1 MFKRI
6 AIADYGGSAWRAV
19 QTIQTMRELSSDLRV
34 TLIHHEDEPLGAV
47 DREVDEIVLLPTPQ
61 EPEAPTEAA
70 AGSGRV
76 ARWLERSAGDVNAV
90 WVGWGHP
97 DTHLAIAVACER
109 TGATFVGP
117 TTATLRSIGDRT
129 VLNQVASV
137 AGMELSDISD
147 PVPPQARYLEV
158 QVLADGS
165 GGVWVVAV
173 VDRLLAPDGRP
184 LLASSPAPNLDPAQ
198 LAALERSAHTVAA
211 TLGLRGAAAI
221 DLLLMPTAAPPKLLG
236 VRPHLTPTHVLAE
249 LATGL
254 DVVERQLALAAGLA
268 LDTPPPE
275 RRGHAVATTLCIDE
289 LPDPSPSRTTV
300 DRFAIAAPPGVR
312 VDAAVREG
320 DQVPAQIGTELVT
333 IGAVGRDRPV
343 ALARLTH
350 VVSRTTI
357 MLGSGA
363 TDRLPLLQVLRH
375 PDVYR
380 GALDTG
386 WLDRQVLDRDLAAS
400 ADHIAPALAAAAIEV
415 DVAAAQVD
423 LVRFLSSAAH
433 GRPQL
438 ETRHR
443 RPVELQIRG
452 QRYRALVSRVGPN
465 HYLLEIDGK
474 QVTATF
480 TRNTADEAT
489 LVLSDRRYRILSMR
503 QGADLVIDVDGASV
517 RVTSLDAGVIRA
529 SHPSVVVRISVKPDD
544 DVDPGDPL
552 AVLESMKMETV
563 VAAPFAGRIEE
574 LLVGPNMQLRAG
586 DPILRVQPAA
596 HATGVGPPPAAT
608 ELFSDTQVKAP
619 DPKSRRLRTLDE
631 LRRLVLGYDVPAH
644 EVTESLEPADL
655 AIDEEVL
662 QAELCVLRAFADI
675 TMLARDR
682 RLADEVTDASDRS
695 EREHFRSFLR
705 TLDVDAAELPSSFRE
720 QLRVALA
727 HHDVND
733 LERTPELEAAL
744 YRIHLAHRRASAH
757 VPAILPLLGRWLA
770 APPILPGGLARE
782 VEETLERLIRAT
794 ELAFPTLGN
803 LARRTRHQMFEQPR
817 RRREREVAHDRI
829 RRHLRALARGT
840 DPQERD
846 RLMAALVAER
856 ELLLPLLLDPE
867 VHGVATIPLLEALTR
882 RYYRERDPQHV
893 EVQRVDGTDAVVT
906 ELRHRRRRHRVV
918 AASGDDLLQLLDLAA
933 GATSELD
940 ADADAALDAYLV
952 WPDAP
957 PERGAMVATLLP
969 QLEAAAPSRLRRVT
983 VTTITRRPDGRNV
996 PELQLLTFEPEAT
1009 AWFEQR
1015 YLRGIHPMIADRLDL
1030 WRLEHFDLTRL
1041 PSSEDSYLFDCIA
1054 RDHPSDVRLFA
1065 MGEVRDLTPTVD
1077 AEGRITGLP
1086 ELERILAAC
1095 LDDLR
1100 HALAELPTGQ
1110 RPDWNRIL
1118 LNVWPVVDF
1127 DMDDFDELIRAL
1139 APLTTGLGIEQ
1150 VMVQARVPRPN
1161 GKLSKRCIRV
1171 SYSPGRGVTIQV
1183 TAVPTRPLRP
1193 LDDLASRV
1201 ARARRRGTVH
1211 PAEVIPLLIE
1221 PQARSAKLTRDGS
1234 MVEHDLDDRG
1244 ELVPVERDLGA
1255 NTAGIVVGV
1264 VTTPTDRYPEGLTR
1278 VALLGDPTRGLGA
1291 LAEPECRRII
1301 SALDLA
1307 QQLGAPV
1314 EWFAVSSGA
1323 RIAMDS
1329 GTENMDWI
1337 GRVLRRIV
1345 EFTQGGGEINVV
1357 VTGINVGAQ
1366 PYWNA
1371 EATMLMH
1378 TKGILV
1384 MTPDSTMVLT
1394 GKQALDYSG
1403 GVSAEDNLAIG
1414 GYERIMGPN
1423 GQAQYWAPDVA
1434 GACEVLFRHYDL
1446 TYVLPGEH
1454 APRRLE
1460 TTDPHDRDVRSS
1472 PHTVEGIGFTRI
1484 GDIFSDATNPGR
1496 KKPFDIRTLMR
1507 AVADQ
1512 DREPLERWR
1521 DMAEAQSAVVLD
1533 AQLGGRP
1540 VSLLG
1545 VESRSRER
1553 RGPVPVDGPT
1563 RWTAGTLF
1571 PKASKKLA
1579 RAINAASGRRPLV
1592 VLGNLSGFDGSPE
1605 SLREL
1610 QLEFGAEIARA
1621 VVNFDGPIVFCVVSR
1636 YHGGAFV
1643 VFSRTLN
1650 DSMEIA
1656 ALEGSRAS
1664 VIGGAPAAAV
1674 VFAAEVDARTAQ
1686 DPWVLDLEAR
1696 LETADETDLG
1706 QLRAELDAAREAV
1719 RSEKLGE
1726 VAGEFDAIH
1735 DVERAVTVGSIDRII
1750 SGRELRPYLIDAVEA
1765 GVGGYRSR
1773 TDR

>member
-1 MFKRI
+1 
-6 AIADYGGSAWRAV
+6 V
-19 QTIQTMRELSSDLRV
+19 Q
-34 TLIHHEDEPLGAV
+34 
-47 DREVDEIVLLPTPQ
+47 
-61 EPEAPTEAA
+61 
-70 AGSGRV
+70 
-76 ARWLERSAGDVNAV
+76 
-90 WVGWGHP
+90 
-97 DTHLAIAVACER
+97 
-109 TGATFVGP
+109 
-117 TTATLRSIGDRT
+117 
-129 VLNQVASV
+129 
-137 AGMELSDISD
+137 
-147 PVPPQARYLEV
+147 
-158 QVLADGS
+158 
-165 GGVWVVAV
+165 
-173 VDRLLAPDGRP
+173 
-184 LLASSPAPNLDPAQ
+184 
-198 LAALERSAHTVAA
+198 
-211 TLGLRGAAAI
+211 
-221 DLLLMPTAAPPKLLG
+221 
-236 VRPHLTPTHVLAE
+236 
-249 LATGL
+249 
-254 DVVERQLALAAGLA
+254 
-268 LDTPPPE
+268 
-275 RRGHAVATTLCIDE
+275 
-289 LPDPSPSRTTV
+289 
-300 DRFAIAAPPGVR
+300 
-312 VDAAVREG
+312 
-320 DQVPAQIGTELVT
+320 
-333 IGAVGRDRPV
+333 
-343 ALARLTH
+343 
-350 VVSRTTI
+350 
-357 MLGSGA
+357 
-363 TDRLPLLQVLRH
+363 
-375 PDVYR
+375 
-380 GALDTG
+380 
-386 WLDRQVLDRDLAAS
+386 
-400 ADHIAPALAAAAIEV
+400 
-415 DVAAAQVD
+415 
-423 LVRFLSSAAH
+423 
-433 GRPQL
+433 
-438 ETRHR
+438 
-443 RPVELQIRG
+443 
-452 QRYRALVSRVGPN
+452 
-465 HYLLEIDGK
+465 
-474 QVTATF
+474 
-480 TRNTADEAT
+480 
-489 LVLSDRRYRILSMR
+489 
-503 QGADLVIDVDGASV
+503 
-517 RVTSLDAGVIRA
+517 
-529 SHPSVVVRISVKPDD
+529 PDD
-544 DVDPGDPL
+544 EVEPGDPL

-563 VAAPFAGRIEE
+563 VAAPFAGRIDE
-574 LLVGPNMQLRAG
+574 LLVSPNMQLRAG
-586 DPILRVQPAA
+586 DPILRLKPTAQ
-596 HATGVGPPPAAT
+596 ATGVSPPPAAA
-608 ELFSDTQVKAP
+608 ELFPDTQVQAP
-619 DPKSRRLRTLDE
+619 DPKSRRLGALDE

-644 EVTESLEPADL
+644 EVMASLAPADPE
-655 AIDEEVL
+655 IDEEVL
-662 QAELCVLRAFADI
+662 QAELGVLRAFADI

-705 TLDVDAAELPSSFRE
+705 TLDVDVAELPSSFRE

-727 HHDVND
+727 HHDVHD
-733 LERTPELEAAL
+733 LERNPELEAAL

-757 VPAILPLLGRWLA
+757 VPAILSLLGRWLS
-770 APPILPGGLARE
+770 APPILPGGVARE

-803 LARRTRHQMFEQPR
+803 LARRVRHQVLEQPR
-817 RRREREVAHDRI
+817 RRQEREVAHERI
-829 RRHLRALARGT
+829 RRQLQALARGT

-846 RLMAALVAER
+846 HLMAALVAER
-856 ELLLPLLLDPE
+856 ELLLPLLLDPD
-867 VHGVATIPLLEALTR
+867 VPGAATIPLLEALTR

-893 EVQRVDGTDAVVT
+893 EVQHVDGIDAVVVD
-906 ELRHRRRRHRVV
+906 LRHRRRRHRVV
-918 AASGDDLLQLLDLAA
+918 AGCGDDLVQLLDLAA

-940 ADADAALDAYLV
+940 DDADAALDAYLA

-957 PERGAMVATLLP
+957 SERGAMVATLLP
-969 QLEAAAPSRLRRVT
+969 QVESAAPDRLRRVT
-983 VTTITRRPDGRNV
+983 VTTITRQPDGTNV
-996 PELQLLTFEPEAT
+996 PEFQLLTFEREGT
-1009 AWFEQR
+1009 AWSEQR

-1041 PSSEDSYLFDCIA
+1041 RSSEDTYLFRCAA

-1086 ELERILAAC
+1086 ELERILADC

-1100 HALAELPTGQ
+1100 HALAELPAKQ

-1118 LNVWPVVDF
+1118 LHVRPVVGF
-1127 DMDDFDELIRAL
+1127 DMGRFDELIRAL

-1150 VMVQARVPRPN
+1150 VMVQVRVPRPN

-1183 TAVPTRPLRP
+1183 TAVPARPLRP

-1221 PQARSAKLTRDGS
+1221 PQATSFKLAHNGS
-1234 MVEHDLDDRG
+1234 FIEHDLDDRG
-1244 ELVPVERDLGA
+1244 ELAPVERDLGA

-1264 VTTPTDRYPEGLTR
+1264 VTTPSDRYPEGLTR
-1278 VALLGDPTRGLGA
+1278 VALLGDPTRGLGS

-1301 SALDLA
+1301 SALELA

-1345 EFTQGGGEINVV
+1345 EFTQDGGEINVV

-1434 GACEVLFRHYDL
+1434 AACELLFRHYDL
-1446 TYVLPGEH
+1446 TYVPPGEH

-1460 TTDPHDRDVRSS
+1460 TSDPHDRDVRSS
-1472 PHTVEGIGFTRI
+1472 PHTVEGIDFTRI
-1484 GDIFSDATNPGR
+1484 GDIFSEKTNPGR

-1674 VFAAEVDARTAQ
+1674 VFAADVDARTAA
-1686 DPWVLDLEAR
+1686 DPRILVLEAQI
-1696 LETADETDLG
+1696 ESADETE
-1706 QLRAELDAAREAV
+1706 RARLHAKLDAVREKV

-1735 DVERAVTVGSIDRII
+1735 DVERAVAVGSIDRII

-1765 GVGGYRSR
+1765 GLAGYRSR